1 MATWLPAPVEKYDYG
16 TTGGSWTRQPAVI
29 VLHSTEGTGWT
40 NYNGGSVA
48 PHFTIEP
55 KSGEIHQHVSL
66 AYAARAL
73 AHPSGTPETNRA
85 GAVQI
90 EIIGTCDPARRG
102 QSGWNFLPDMSD
114 SQCEHIRALLDMISS
129 ACGIK
134 LVESANFEPYPE
146 PSYGGGYPRLSDSAW
161 ASVKGIVGH
170 QHVPDNSHGDPG
182 NIPIERILSGST
194 NDEGDFEMMGYVK
207 TDDKSAQFL
216 YTGTELVWLQDSDH
230 RSRMLGE
237 YKKQTGKD
245 MLLTTISS
253 RPPIER
259 GLYGWLSDA
268 APDPT
273 SAGVESGWDFS
284 AHRVNRDHA
293 PGSDVSADPAVQKAR
308 LDFQALLE
316 SEHDDGGDEEH
327 SQDVP

>member
-1 MATWLPAPVEKYDYG
+1 VATWLGPPVEKYDYG

-29 VLHSTEGTGWT
+29 VLHTTEGTGWT

-48 PHFTIEP
+48 PHFTIQP
-55 KSGEIHQHVSL
+55 KTGEIHQHISL

-90 EIIGTCDPARRG
+90 EIIGSCDPARRG
-102 QSGWNFLPDMSD
+102 DSGWFYVPDMTD
-114 SQCEHIRALLDMISS
+114 EQCAHIKALLDMIHD
-129 ACGIK
+129 ATGIG
-134 LVESANFEPYPE
+134 LVEAASFEPYPE
-146 PSYGGGYPRLSDSAW
+146 PSYGDGYPRLSNSQW
-161 ASVKGIVGH
+161 SSVRGIVGH
-170 QHVPDNSHGDPG
+170 QHVPSNSHGDPG
-182 NIPIERILSGST
+182 NIPLDRILKTANES
-194 NDEGDFEMMGYVK
+194 EGDFEMMGYVK
-207 TDDKSAQFL
+207 TSDKSAQFV
-216 YTGTELVWLQDSDH
+216 YTGAALVWLQDADH
-230 RSRMLGE
+230 RSRLLGE

-245 MLLTTISS
+245 MILTTIGADGS
-253 RPPIER
+253 PIER

-284 AHRVNRDHA
+284 AHRVNKDH
-293 PGSDVSADPAVQKAR
+293 PPDSDVSNDPAVQQAR

-316 SEHDDGGDEEH
+316 GGDDGEGDDGE
-327 SQDVP
+327 